1 MKNKKR
7 VALSTFLTFL
17 FSLGAMFSLSSCA
30 KKPGNTMAASVKME
44 GQSANWKVVVAA
56 LKKTATQ
63 PPALDPTQIPGKE
76 YDVLEVTLDIE
87 YRGPSAEVPSPLP
100 TLVDDKGKTFKRV
113 LVSIRLPNGSEIKGM
128 DSPKAKEL
136 YAVMAWLSPISND
149 VPKRRL
155 VKTGEKFSAT
165 ISFEDPKQYT
175 NLKLT
180 FADVP
185 PIPLKVPADD
195 KGPN

>member
-17 FSLGAMFSLSSCA
+17 FSLGAMFSLSSCS

-63 PPALDPTQIPGKE
+63 PPAFGPTQPGKK

-87 YRGPSAEVPSPLP
+87 YRGPNAEVSSPAP
-100 TLVDDKGKTFKRV
+100 TLFDDKGTTFKCV
-113 LVSIRLPNGSEIKGM
+113 LVSIELPKGSEKDF
-128 DSPKAKEL
+128 DSPEVKEL
-136 YAVMAWLSPISND
+136 NAVMAWLSPVSND

-185 PIPLKVPADD
+185 PIPLKVPADE